1 MASCSQIWAGAHHF
15 VFLKYLFPTVLHS
28 RGRMRSSTRK
38 EGSGRAGGGGIA
50 GGLGTSHG
58 CSPDTRR
65 PPARSGPQSCSH
77 QLPGICH
84 CHFPSVLHC
93 SGNRMRRAELLATLL
108 DKGAECRGGSKP
120 NRGLMCPMMGPGKS
134 HK

>member
-1 MASCSQIWAGAHHF
+1 MASCSQIWAGTHHF
-15 VFLKYLFPTVLHS
+15 IFLKYLFPTVLHS

-38 EGSGRAGGGGIA
+38 EVGGVA

-65 PPARSGPQSCSH
+65 LPARSGPQSCSH

-84 CHFPSVLHC
+84 CHFPSALLC
-93 SGNRMRRAELLATLL
+93 SGNRMRRAELLASLL
-108 DKGAECRGGSKP
+108 DTGAECQGGSKL
-120 NRGLMCPMMGPGKS
+120 NQGLMCPMMGPGKS